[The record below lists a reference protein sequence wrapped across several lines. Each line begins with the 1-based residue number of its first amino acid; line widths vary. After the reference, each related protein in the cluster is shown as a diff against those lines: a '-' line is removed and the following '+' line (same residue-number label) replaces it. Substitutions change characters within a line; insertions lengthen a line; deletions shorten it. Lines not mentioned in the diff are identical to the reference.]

1 MAVFVEF
8 ISVIVRRDAIDER
21 YTGGWGGFV
30 EDVPNRTL
38 CADSRL
44 ARVGF
49 MNPADTKT
57 YVDGLERKGLS
68 YLRDGKAVDLVVV
81 DQLRGPVVDCNWVE
95 YGQIALNPARHVTAC
110 RMHGDDD
117 PHVTFPEGRDPT

>member
-1 MAVFVEF
+1 VAVFVEF

-21 YTGGWGGFV
+21 YTGGWDSFV

-38 CADSRL
+38 CADGSL

-49 MNPADTKT
+49 MSPTDTKI
-57 YVDGLERKGLS
+57 YVDGLERKGLT

-81 DQLRGPVVDCNWVE
+81 DELRGPMVDCDWIE
-95 YGQIALNPARHVTAC
+95 YGQVALDGDRSVTAC
-110 RMHGDDD
+110 RMHGEDE
-117 PHVTFPEGRDPT
+117 PHVIFPEGRDLT